1 MPLCDEDT
9 MEQLAAALQSG
20 DAGNLELVDEQLKK
34 FPEDPRLHFLRGS
47 LLAARKQPM
56 AAHAALSRAV
66 ELAPDYHIARYQL
79 GFFELT
85 SGEPDAALA
94 TWGPLHRLPA
104 ENYLRIFAEGM
115 IHLVRDEFEA
125 AIARFDEGIRK
136 NDENEALNSDIR
148 LLKVECEKLAK
159 KAGRGE
165 ELADEDTGL
174 SATSLLLGGFSG
186 GDTQH

>member
-1 MPLCDEDT
+1 ML
-9 MEQLAAALQSG
+9 
-20 DAGNLELVDEQLKK
+20 
-34 FPEDPRLHFLRGS
+34 S
-47 LLAARKQPM
+47 LYQPG
-56 AAHAALSRAV
+56 HSL
-66 ELAPDYHIARYQL
+66 
-79 GFFELT
+79 
-85 SGEPDAALA
+85 
-94 TWGPLHRLPA
+94 LHRLPA
-104 ENYLRIFAEGM
+104 GNYLRIFAEGM

-186 GDTQH
+186 RDTQH